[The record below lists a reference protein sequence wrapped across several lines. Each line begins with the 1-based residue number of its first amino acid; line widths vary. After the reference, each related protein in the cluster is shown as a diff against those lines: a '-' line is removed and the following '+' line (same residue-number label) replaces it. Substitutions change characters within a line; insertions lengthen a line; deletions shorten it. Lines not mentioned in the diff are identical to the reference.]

1 MESMG
6 DLVNGHKEKELLKK
20 LEKDYIVQCIAND
33 EQSLAQDKRKKQM
46 NKLKNQQ
53 LFSVLDQQREE
64 KKKRLIDEI
73 NAEKSYIESEKKLDN
88 DYSQQQRELGR
99 KRREDQQ
106 AYAHQLKQMMKKD
119 FVPLGFEA
127 KLLHKHELGG
137 MLNNHEAQINKRLL
151 MEIAERKRQTSIGP
165 ISNTGSPGKED

>member
-20 LEKDYIVQCIAND
+20 LEKDYIVQCITND

-127 KLLHKHELGG
+127 KLLQKHELGG